1 MRGRPMTNDSAG
13 PLLRRIRESV
23 IGDDWRS
30 PSTSLCRRHPA
41 PGSHGVGVRRERR
54 IGKARVLVEARPF
67 TRPAETP
74 HGEVRREMT
83 TPTVPCGFERPRCRH
98 RCGVGDAEP
107 DGAPAGPREP
117 DHGVPARRC
126 TTATLRTRDRG
137 DRHSRLRRELP
148 LAEPGV
154 SPHRPQH
161 RTGELVGIRRADWL
175 VHPRRCVGVLARNNV
190 HADHVIV
197 FAEPGPVRHRCL
209 CTTPAHGQTLWTE
222 PTGQVEDGSDRGQSP
237 RSPSYSCRFEPHVL
251 LTCWEAAGTSRGRS
265 QKIFSGGGG
274 DVDAAGVS
282 PQVLQVLV
290 RRVGAASQ
298 QAEPPRRARAR
309 GRSRGEPGRGYLS
322 GASRR

>member
-1 MRGRPMTNDSAG
+1 MNDSAG
-13 PLLRRIRESV
+13 PLLRRIAKSV

-222 PTGQVEDGSDRGQSP
+222 PTGRSRTDQTVDRVRAAP
-237 RSPSYSCRFEPHVL
+237 RTL
-251 LTCWEAAGTSRGRS
+251 
-265 QKIFSGGGG
+265 
-274 DVDAAGVS
+274 
-282 PQVLQVLV
+282 
-290 RRVGAASQ
+290 AASN
-298 QAEPPRRARAR
+298 RTF
-309 GRSRGEPGRGYLS
+309 S
-322 GASRR
+322 

>member
-1 MRGRPMTNDSAG
+1 
-13 PLLRRIRESV
+13 
-23 IGDDWRS
+23 
-30 PSTSLCRRHPA
+30 
-41 PGSHGVGVRRERR
+41 
-54 IGKARVLVEARPF
+54 
-67 TRPAETP
+67 
-74 HGEVRREMT
+74 MT

-197 FAEPGPVRHRCL
+197 FAEPGPVRRRCL